1 MCVNGPKNLPLNEFY
16 FFTAFWQKYISKWA
30 RGLDGCLPVADWR
43 KRIANCTQIVQ
54 PSTILQH
61 TSPLFLTLI
70 IDCLMNFQLTE
81 EQLAVRQ
88 AARDFAQQECLPGV
102 IERDDKMIFPKEQ
115 VSQLADLGFM
125 GMMVKPEYGGSG
137 MDTVSYVLA
146 MEEISKIDASVSVC
160 MSVNNS
166 LVCYGLQEYC
176 TEEQKQQYLV
186 PLAQGKKD
194 GELYIGAFLLSEPE
208 AGSDATSQRTTA
220 IDMGDHYI
228 LNGIKN
234 WITNG
239 SSASVYLVMAQTD
252 ASKGSK
258 GINAFIV
265 EKNWPGVS
273 VGAKENKMGIRGSDT
288 HSISFTDVKVPK
300 ANRIGEDGFGFT
312 FAMKTLAGG
321 RIGIAA
327 QALGIAAGSYELA
340 LKYSKERK
348 AFGKEIMHHQA
359 IQFKLADMATKVE
372 AARLLCLKAAW
383 EKDNGIDYTLSS
395 SMAKVYASEAAMWC
409 STEAVQVHG
418 GYGYVKE
425 FHVERLMRDAKIT
438 QIYEG
443 TSEVQRIVISRSI
456 LK

>member
-1 MCVNGPKNLPLNEFY
+1 MHLSF
-16 FFTAFWQKYISKWA
+16 
-30 RGLDGCLPVADWR
+30 
-43 KRIANCTQIVQ
+43 
-54 PSTILQH
+54 
-61 TSPLFLTLI
+61 
-70 IDCLMNFQLTE
+70 TE
-81 EQLAVRQ
+81 EQRAVRD
-88 AARDFAQQECLPGV
+88 AARDFARQECLPGV
-102 IERDDKMIFPKEQ
+102 IERDEHQKFPREQ
-115 VSQLADLGFM
+115 VEKLADLGFM
-125 GMMVKPEYGGSG
+125 GMMVSPEYGGSG

-166 LVCYGLQEYC
+166 LVTWGLDKYG
-176 TEEQKQQYLV
+176 TEAQKQKYLV

-194 GELYIGAFLLSEPE
+194 GKLYIGAFLLSEPE

-220 IDMGDHYI
+220 EDKGDHYV
-228 LNGIKN
+228 LNGTKN

-252 ASKGSK
+252 VSKGSK
-258 GINAFIV
+258 GINVFIV

-288 HSISFTDVKVPK
+288 HSISFQDVIVPRE
-300 ANRIGEDGFGFT
+300 NRIGEDGFGFR
-312 FAMKTLAGG
+312 FAMKTLEGG

-327 QALGIAAGSYELA
+327 QALGIASGAYELA
-340 LKYSKERK
+340 LKYAKERK

-359 IQFKLADMATKVE
+359 IQFKLADMATRIE
-372 AARLLCLKAAW
+372 SARLLCMKAAW
-383 EKDNGIDYTLSS
+383 EKDEGLDYALSS
-395 SMAKVYASEAAMWC
+395 SMAKVYASETAMWVT
-409 STEAVQVHG
+409 TEAVQVHG

-443 TSEVQRIVISRSI
+443 TSEIQRIVISRGI